1 MSDQNGNR
9 AIMRR
14 RSTPPVDIEIDADYE
29 KRVDYLDDLPVVE
42 TAIEPA
48 RPVQAEA
55 LRAQPPAAWV
65 PGQTAQPSSELQ
77 LGFSG
82 AESQFM
88 EQAHRAVGAV
98 INAPMREREHSGH
111 TRQTDNAMGVA
122 KATVYV
128 AWQSMIP
135 IAGAMVGLL
144 VLVWA
149 LAGGPVG
156 YYVAFY
162 IFALGAIG
170 AAALYKNRSI
180 GLHHSSTG
188 IAHHELEVAAAE
200 IASRERIALGVVD
213 RHIALL
219 EKKMALEERR
229 NDGSR

>member
-1 MSDQNGNR
+1 
-9 AIMRR
+9 MRR
-14 RSTPPVDIEIDADYE
+14 RPTSPIEIEIDAEYE
-29 KRVDYLDDLPVVE
+29 SRVDYLDDLSVME

-48 RPVQAEA
+48 RRVQAEA
-55 LRAQPPAAWV
+55 LRSQPPAAWV
-65 PGQTAQPSSELQ
+65 PGQTAQPSSEIQ
-77 LGFSG
+77 LGFNQ

-88 EQAHRAVGAV
+88 QQAHQAAGAV
-98 INAPMREREHSGH
+98 LNAPRREREHSGH
-111 TRQTDNAMGVA
+111 TRQTDNAMSVA
-122 KATVYV
+122 QATVYV

-144 VLVWA
+144 LLVWL
-149 LAGGPVG
+149 LAGGNVG

-170 AAALYKNRSI
+170 ATALYKNRSI

-188 IAHHELEVAAAE
+188 IAHHELEVAAEE